1 MSQRPTFRPYSEYQ
15 QQQRNI
21 LAHKDEFGP
30 RLFRQMVVGFVC
42 AGLLGVVLLTLGAS
56 FMKDALK
63 SEYSISVML
72 CVFGMVAGLI
82 IVVGTFILGKLS
94 ISRKW
99 LKATPQPQTSQ
110 CFQTCS
116 VVYTPSQDPI
126 APHDLPPAY
135 DTIMLSEFV
144 PGMVLE
150 SSPPAMLP
158 PKYCDV
164 ASLPNYGEPV

>member
-1 MSQRPTFRPYSEYQ
+1 M
-15 QQQRNI
+15 I
-21 LAHKDEFGP
+21 
-30 RLFRQMVVGFVC
+30 
-42 AGLLGVVLLTLGAS
+42 
-56 FMKDALK
+56 
-63 SEYSISVML
+63 
-72 CVFGMVAGLI
+72 
-82 IVVGTFILGKLS
+82 
-94 ISRKW
+94 
-99 LKATPQPQTSQ
+99 
-110 CFQTCS
+110 

-126 APHDLPPAY
+126 ATHDLPPAY

>member
-1 MSQRPTFRPYSEYQ
+1 MSWEHSFLESCQSPGNGWRQLPNLRHHSAFRPAQVKNYHHYWQ
-15 QQQRNI
+15 LI
-21 LAHKDEFGP
+21 KDPIYTIEKWTQIMNTCIW
-30 RLFRQMVVGFVC
+30 LW
-42 AGLLGVVLLTLGAS
+42 LLYLL
-56 FMKDALK
+56 
-63 SEYSISVML
+63 SV
-72 CVFGMVAGLI
+72 I
-82 IVVGTFILGKLS
+82 
-94 ISRKW
+94 
-99 LKATPQPQTSQ
+99 
-110 CFQTCS
+110 

>member
-1 MSQRPTFRPYSEYQ
+1 MFSM
-15 QQQRNI
+15 I
-21 LAHKDEFGP
+21 
-30 RLFRQMVVGFVC
+30 
-42 AGLLGVVLLTLGAS
+42 
-56 FMKDALK
+56 
-63 SEYSISVML
+63 
-72 CVFGMVAGLI
+72 
-82 IVVGTFILGKLS
+82 
-94 ISRKW
+94 
-99 LKATPQPQTSQ
+99 
-110 CFQTCS
+110 

-126 APHDLPPAY
+126 ATHDLPPAY